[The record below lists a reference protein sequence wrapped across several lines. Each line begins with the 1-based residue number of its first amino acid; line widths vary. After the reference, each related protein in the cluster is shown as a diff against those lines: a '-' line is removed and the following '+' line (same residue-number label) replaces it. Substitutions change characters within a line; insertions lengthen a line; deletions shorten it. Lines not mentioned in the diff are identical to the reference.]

1 MKKRSFENDYID
13 TNEENASS
21 FASRKK
27 MSPMQSYQELMEDM
41 ERDMI
46 NLGLNT
52 TTMPKMKNSRKRR
65 FDDTESDANGRLLS
79 SSSSPSS
86 SPSSPS
92 SQNNT
97 RNLKRHTSTR
107 SSDGTDA
114 VARAKIREA
123 RLAYFDKNKY
133 EEKGGRKTKRKRKR
147 HSGGGSRRRGRGNTK
162 KSM

>member
-1 MKKRSFENDYID
+1 METNSLRQPLLLAMAATVKTKTNSMIFISTSIVRLLKTMKKRSFENDYID

-52 TTMPKMKNSRKRR
+52 TTMPKMNNSRKRR

-86 SPSSPS
+86 SHKKTIKSPILSSPTPTTPREPGPQGWS
-92 SQNNT
+92 PT
-97 RNLKRHTSTR
+97 TSCCR
-107 SSDGTDA
+107 S
-114 VARAKIREA
+114 
-123 RLAYFDKNKY
+123 
-133 EEKGGRKTKRKRKR
+133 
-147 HSGGGSRRRGRGNTK
+147 
-162 KSM
+162 